1 MACTANTPL
10 EKTLEADIL
19 TLRKRGHF
27 YFALTRSCGTK
38 LRHEAAI
45 PHCNFAYSALA
56 CFRIGMSGSASF
68 ERGWGTARAPLPRHL
83 YSIGPGHTEA
93 NQGAR
98 DHNEMF
104 FIGIQCDYENSIGF
118 LLRQLKLRGLITENQ
133 HQG

>member
-1 MACTANTPL
+1 
-10 EKTLEADIL
+10 
-19 TLRKRGHF
+19 
-27 YFALTRSCGTK
+27 
-38 LRHEAAI
+38 
-45 PHCNFAYSALA
+45 
-56 CFRIGMSGSASF
+56 MSGSASF

-133 HQG
+133 HQGRKFPECRMRVLLEPNHLEPDLPKHPYCRTDG